1 MNKVILTGNLCR
13 DNEIK
18 ILTNNISVLQNT
30 IAVRNDYKN
39 SEGEYESQFINIV
52 AYRNNAEFIN
62 KYTTKGSK
70 ILIEGKLNCRNYE
83 NKQNQKVYVTD
94 VVVERVELIGTKKI
108 ETNENS
114 IEPKENTVVEDP
126 FKEFGNEVKLSDEDL
141 PF

>member
-1 MNKVILTGNLCR
+1 MNKVILTGNLCK

-18 ILTNNISVLQNT
+18 ILTNNISVLPNT
-30 IAVRNDYKN
+30 IAVRNEYKN
-39 SEGEYESQFINIV
+39 SKGEYDSQFINFV
-52 AYRNNAEFIN
+52 AYRNNADFIN

-70 ILIEGKLNCRNYE
+70 ILIEGKLNCRSYE

-94 VVVERVELIGTKKI
+94 VIVEIVELIGTKKI

-114 IEPKENTVVEDP
+114 IEPKENTVDEDP
-126 FKEFGNEVKLSDEDL
+126 FKEFGNEVALSDEDL

>member
-39 SEGEYESQFINIV
+39 SKGEYESQFINVV
-52 AYRNNAEFIN
+52 AYRNNADFIN

-70 ILIEGKLNCRNYE
+70 ILIEGKLNFRSYE

-94 VVVERVELIGTKKI
+94 VIVERVELIGTKKL
-108 ETNENS
+108 ETNESS
-114 IEPKENTVVEDP
+114 IEPKENTVDEDP
-126 FKEFGNEVKLSDEDL
+126 FKEFGNEVALSDEDL

>member
-39 SEGEYESQFINIV
+39 SKGEYESQFINIV

-70 ILIEGKLNCRNYE
+70 ILIEGKLNCRSYE

-94 VVVERVELIGTKKI
+94 VIVERVELIGTKKI

-114 IEPKENTVVEDP
+114 IETKENTVDEDP
-126 FKEFGNEVKLSDEDL
+126 FKEFGNEVALSDEDL

>member
-30 IAVRNDYKN
+30 IAVRNEYKN
-39 SEGEYESQFINIV
+39 SKGEYDSQFINFV

-70 ILIEGKLNCRNYE
+70 ILIEGKLNFRSYE

-94 VVVERVELIGTKKI
+94 VIVERVELIGTKKL
-108 ETNENS
+108 ETNESS
-114 IEPKENTVVEDP
+114 IEPKENTVDEDP
-126 FKEFGNEVKLSDEDL
+126 FKEFGNEVALSDEDL

>member
-1 MNKVILTGNLCR
+1 MNKVILTGNICR

-30 IAVRNDYKN
+30 IAVRNEYKN
-39 SEGEYESQFINIV
+39 SKGEYDSQFINFV

-70 ILIEGKLNCRNYE
+70 ILIEGKLNCRSYE

-94 VVVERVELIGTKKI
+94 VIVERAELIGTKKS
-108 ETNENS
+108 ETTENS
-114 IEPKENTVVEDP
+114 IEPKENTVDEDP
-126 FKEFGNEVKLSDEDL
+126 FKEFGNEVALSDEDL

>member
-1 MNKVILTGNLCR
+1 MNKVILTGNLCK

-39 SEGEYESQFINIV
+39 SKGEYDSQFINIV

-94 VVVERVELIGTKKI
+94 VIVERVELIGTKKI

-114 IEPKENTVVEDP
+114 IETKENTVDEDP
-126 FKEFGNEVKLSDEDL
+126 FKEFGNEVALSDEDL

>member
-1 MNKVILTGNLCR
+1 MNKVILTGNLCKE
-13 DNEIK
+13 NEIK

-39 SEGEYESQFINIV
+39 SKGEYDSQFINIV

-70 ILIEGKLNCRNYE
+70 ILIEGKLNCRSYE

-94 VVVERVELIGTKKI
+94 VIVERVELIGTKKI

-114 IEPKENTVVEDP
+114 IETKENTVDEDP
-126 FKEFGNEVKLSDEDL
+126 FKEFGNEVALSDEDL

>member
-70 ILIEGKLNCRNYE
+70 ILIEGKLNCRSYE

-94 VVVERVELIGTKKI
+94 VIVERIELIGTKKL

-114 IEPKENTVVEDP
+114 IETKENAVDEDP
-126 FKEFGNEVKLSDEDL
+126 FKEFGNEVALSDEDL

>member
-1 MNKVILTGNLCR
+1 MNKVILTGNLCK

-18 ILTNNISVLQNT
+18 ILTNDISVLQNT

-39 SEGEYESQFINIV
+39 SKGEYESQFINIV

>member
-1 MNKVILTGNLCR
+1 MNKVILTGNLCK

-39 SEGEYESQFINIV
+39 SKGEYDSHFINIV

-94 VVVERVELIGTKKI
+94 VIVERVELIGTKKI

-114 IEPKENTVVEDP
+114 IETKENAVDEDP
-126 FKEFGNEVKLSDEDL
+126 FKEFGNEVALSDEDL

>member
-1 MNKVILTGNLCR
+1 MNKVVLTGNLCK

-39 SEGEYESQFINIV
+39 SKGEYESQFINVV

-94 VVVERVELIGTKKI
+94 VIVERVELIGTKKI

-114 IEPKENTVVEDP
+114 IESKENTVDEDP
-126 FKEFGNEVKLSDEDL
+126 FKEFGNEVALSDEDL

>member
-1 MNKVILTGNLCR
+1 MNKVVLTGNLCK

-39 SEGEYESQFINIV
+39 SKGEYESQFINVV
-52 AYRNNAEFIN
+52 AYRNNADFIN

-70 ILIEGKLNCRNYE
+70 ILIEGKLNCRSYE
-83 NKQNQKVYVTD
+83 NKQNQKVYITEVI
-94 VVVERVELIGTKKI
+94 VERAELIGTKKSETTENNI
-108 ETNENS
+108 ET
-114 IEPKENTVVEDP
+114 KDNTVDEDP
-126 FKEFGNEVKLSDEDL
+126 FKEFGNEVELSDEDL

>member
-1 MNKVILTGNLCR
+1 MNKVILTGNLCK

-39 SEGEYESQFINIV
+39 SKGEYDSQFINFV
-52 AYRNNAEFIN
+52 AYRNNADFIN

-83 NKQNQKVYVTD
+83 NKQNQKVYITEVI
-94 VVVERVELIGTKKI
+94 VERAELIGTKKSETTENNI
-108 ETNENS
+108 ET
-114 IEPKENTVVEDP
+114 KDNTVEEDP
-126 FKEFGNEVKLSDEDL
+126 FKEFGNEVALSDEDL